1 MQKIAKRSL
10 QIIIAVT
17 IIAIIFNAGSLI
29 RMAKRIGS
37 EPYYVT
43 ISTDHPINNGQPPWK
58 FTYLIEAYSATG
70 TAKLLEFTTSHVLRP
85 GAYLRVYVRNNSV
98 ITWEEIPLHAIPPDA
113 RKQLR
118 ESPSQR

>member
-1 MQKIAKRSL
+1 MQKIAKQSL
-10 QIIIAVT
+10 QIIIIVT

-37 EPYYVT
+37 EPYYVK
-43 ISTDHPINNGQPPWK
+43 ISTDHPIDNGRPPWK

-70 TAKLLEFTTSHVLRP
+70 TEKSLEFTTSHVLRP
-85 GAYLRVYVRNNSV
+85 GAHLQVYVRDDDV
-98 ITWEEIPLHAIPPDA
+98 ISWEEIPLHAIPPDA

-118 ESPSQR
+118 ENPSL